1 MNWSEL
7 VDHNTN
13 VKWLKDLQ
21 SEANVTTQEKVDITK
36 ESLNILGRITNW
48 KSPGSDL
55 VQGFLLRICMG
66 E

>member
-1 MNWSEL
+1 MR
-7 VDHNTN
+7 
-13 VKWLKDLQ
+13 KWLKDLQ